1 MIALNSHAWAELV
14 PQMKPLYESH
24 SAMSGHGYLV
34 SPTFTGTALFI
45 WVCISQEPIVW
56 RMNDKVIKGHFLSL
70 SRTTCRAFLW
80 WEAVSYVLLDLPC
93 HLLTM
98 HSALALNVS
107 VEVILMARVYV
118 VYNRNKNFIYGL
130 GIFRSLTFAGTIV
143 IMVFYIPVGIGLSPG
158 TGCAASISPPF
169 FGFSF
174 VATIL
179 NEIILLLCMLFKAW
193 TIYKNEYGSPLLVLL
208 IRDSVLFFFSTFAA
222 QLTNS
227 LVFFVAPRPL
237 VQIGVGWEYAIP
249 CTMGCRVLLNMFAQ
263 GSDRGEEILARRQIK
278 PSYMLSDT
286 RIQASSSTD
295 VDLPVVTV
303 SAAKAIDK

>member
-1 MIALNSHAWAELV
+1 
-14 PQMKPLYESH
+14 
-24 SAMSGHGYLV
+24 MSGPQAFVTVAKSLTATKYSLV
-34 SPTFTGTALFI
+34 ASLAFLLYDHTITFDAEVMDIWNRPRSLGTALFI
-45 WVCISQEPIVW
+45 W
-56 RMNDKVIKGHFLSL
+56 
-70 SRTTCRAFLW
+70 
-80 WEAVSYVLLDLPC
+80 
-93 HLLTM
+93 
-98 HSALALNVS
+98 
-107 VEVILMARVYV
+107 VYV

-174 VATIL
+174 VATIV
-179 NEIILLLCMLFKAW
+179 NEIILLLCMLYKAW
-193 TIYKNEYGSPLLVLL
+193 KTSKNEYGSPLLMLL
-208 IRDSVLFFFSTFAA
+208 IRDSTFAA

-237 VQIGVGWEYAIP
+237 VQIGFGWEYAIP

-263 GSDRGEEILARRQIK
+263 GSDRGQEILARRQIK
-278 PSYMLSDT
+278 SSYMLSDT
-286 RIQASSSTD
+286 HIQASSSTD

-303 SAAKAIDK
+303 SAVKEMDK